1 VAAETSENDD
11 DEPLDGPLVEVA
23 AEGDINADERFKLW
37 VAAGARCA
45 FCGRYLMRND
55 EQGVTAWIGEM
66 AHIVGRTTHA
76 RSPRGK
82 DSLPAS
88 ERNKAENLILA
99 CPGDHTT
106 IDKKAGVAVW
116 RTDDLRR
123 LKQEHEDAIHRL
135 TGMTKDRATTVLRV
149 AGEIRGTTPSIARSV
164 VLDAVHAELRFPRYE
179 LTPAGDDI
187 EIDLVSNCNPT
198 DSRYFEDTD
207 AIIARRV
214 ERIAERISAGEIGHI
229 SVFAFARIPVLVQ
242 LGHYLDDKWPVELHP
257 FDRTTSS
264 WTWEVTDDD
273 APPRFQTTQVTTANS
288 DRVTLILSLSGQVD
302 HGRLP
307 DECVDGA
314 TVYEMTPSGVQQGV
328 MLVRSREALLAFV
341 NEYLAFLAKLER
353 DHSNTQVIDIV
364 PAVGLPVAVELGRRR
379 TRSKHPRLRVWDQT
393 DDGDYV
399 LATEVG

>member
-1 VAAETSENDD
+1 VAPKASENDD
-11 DEPLDGPLVEVA
+11 DEPLGGPLVEIA
-23 AEGDINADERFKLW
+23 AEGDINADERFKVW

-45 FCGRYLMRND
+45 FCGRYLMVND
-55 EQGVTAWIGEM
+55 EQGVPARIGEM
-66 AHIVGRTTHA
+66 AHIVGRTTNA

-82 DSLPAS
+82 DSLPAW

-106 IDKKAGVAVW
+106 VDKKAGVAIW
-116 RTDDLRR
+116 ETDDLRR

-164 VLDAVHAELRFPRYE
+164 VLEAVHAELRFPRYE
-179 LTPAGDDI
+179 LTPAGDDV
-187 EIDLVSNCNPT
+187 EIDLVSNYNAT
-198 DSRYFEDTD
+198 DSRYLEETD

-214 ERIAERISAGEIGHI
+214 ERIAERIAAGEIGHI

-242 LGHYLDDKWPVELHP
+242 LGHHLDDKWPVELHP

-264 WTWEVTDDD
+264 WTWAPNDND
-273 APPRFQTTQVTTANS
+273 APLRFQTAQLTAA
-288 DRVTLILSLSGQVD
+288 DPERVTLILSLSGQVD

-307 DECVDGA
+307 VECVNGA
-314 TVYEMTPSGVQQGV
+314 TVYEMTPAGAQQGV
-328 MLVRSREALLAFV
+328 MLIRSREGLLVFV
-341 NEYLAFLAKLER
+341 NEYLAFLAMLER
-353 DHSNTQVIDIV
+353 DHSNAQAIDIV